1 MRKNDADWAEANT
14 LAQRVL
20 EQQPEDPGGD
30 RAGDEQPAEL
40 RIRVVR
46 GDAPVAQAPAHA
58 PRRSASSPRQK
69 KRNRTIAV
77 ARWVATR
84 KVMK

>member
-1 MRKNDADWAEANT
+1 MRKNEADWAEANT
-14 LAQRVL
+14 LRSACSK
-20 EQQPEDPGGD
+20 EPEDPGGD
-30 RAGDEQPAEL
+30 RAGDEQPPEL
-40 RIRVVR
+40 RIRVVL
-46 GDAPVAQAPAHA
+46 GDAPAQASAHA
-58 PRRSASSPRQK
+58 AKIRIQSFQK

>member
-14 LAQRVL
+14 L
-20 EQQPEDPGGD
+20 
-30 RAGDEQPAEL
+30 
-40 RIRVVR
+40 
-46 GDAPVAQAPAHA
+46 
-58 PRRSASSPRQK
+58 RSACSSSSPRIPAGIVPATSSHPSFASVSSSAMPRSRRLRPMPAKIRIQSFQK